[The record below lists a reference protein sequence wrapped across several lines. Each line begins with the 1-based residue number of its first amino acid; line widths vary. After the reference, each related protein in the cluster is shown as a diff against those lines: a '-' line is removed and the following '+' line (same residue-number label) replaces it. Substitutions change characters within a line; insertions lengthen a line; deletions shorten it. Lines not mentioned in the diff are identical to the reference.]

1 MTPTQALQ
9 PSASPSVPE
18 RDAGTRRRPHHRL
31 RDLNR
36 GKQSPRL
43 RPRQAS
49 ATRAPAGRQ
58 QGPARGGEA
67 EPAGLRGPRRRQR
80 LVGTEGGSGGVGRR
94 RGKAAAGR
102 HGSPRCH
109 KKAGRRL
116 SRAPLSPAATA
127 VGAAA
132 GAGRPAAGQQ
142 QTTTGMGTA
151 LAARLGLGLL
161 LLALLLPRQVG
172 LGAARR
178 FPYRRPECEGQGE
191 RPRRGPSPAS
201 PPATPPRNPRRSGR
215 LASPQE
221 RGFPGG
227 AVGRVARRG
236 AAAVSQPA
244 AVGDGRLLR
253 LRPGAAAGRE
263 GSEPGQPRLGS
274 GGNPAAAAG
283 GLGPQPFWRRG
294 PGWAG
299 AGGGG
304 EPSAPGMAVAWVT
317 PVQFK
322 KKKRRTEVGVRR
334 LSSPEVLEGKPRCE
348 RRRSVR
354 SPSKRRGRIPPN
366 RVSSG
371 KAGVLQLEGG
381 ETLL

>member
-201 PPATPPRNPRRSGR
+201 PPATPPRNPRRRRGLTARGGGGR
-215 LASPQE
+215 AAPPPPS
-221 RGFPGG
+221 RGGGGARGKRARAAPAGEGGEPGG
-227 AVGRVARRG
+227 GGGWAR
-236 AAAVSQPA
+236 PA
-244 AVGDGRLLR
+244 ALL
-253 LRPGAAAGRE
+253 A
-263 GSEPGQPRLGS
+263 
-274 GGNPAAAAG
+274 
-283 GLGPQPFWRRG
+283 
-294 PGWAG
+294 AG
-299 AGGGG
+299 AGMGWGG
-304 EPSAPGMAVAWVT
+304 
-317 PVQFK
+317 
-322 KKKRRTEVGVRR
+322 
-334 LSSPEVLEGKPRCE
+334 
-348 RRRSVR
+348 
-354 SPSKRRGRIPPN
+354 RRGRAQRP
-366 RVSSG
+366 RDG
-371 KAGVLQLEGG
+371 GGVGYPG
-381 ETLL
+381 PI